1 MSVLSDFVLPTN
13 PDDMEKIRNS
23 LEEISN
29 QTHMMNDRKEAI
41 KDIAKTLKDEYDM
54 STSLI
59 NKLVK
64 AMDDGAYEEMSME
77 NSVFELV
84 RETFFGNPMAPEN
97 NPDNNNVA
105 V

>member
-13 PDDMEKIRNS
+13 PADMEKIRNS
-23 LEEISN
+23 LEEIST
-29 QTHMMNDRKEAI
+29 QTHMINDRKEAI
-41 KDIAKTLKDEYDM
+41 KDIAKVLKDEYDM

-77 NSVFELV
+77 NSLFELV

>member
-13 PDDMEKIRNS
+13 PADMEKIRNS
-23 LEEISN
+23 LEEIST
-29 QTHMMNDRKEAI
+29 QTHMINDRKEAI
-41 KDIAKTLKDEYDM
+41 KDIAKVLKDEYDM

-77 NSVFELV
+77 NSLFELV
-84 RETFFGNPMAPEN
+84 RETFFGNPMAP
-97 NPDNNNVA
+97 DKNNNVA